1 MRPNIGSIAPPT
13 GTLLSATHYQ
23 CLPSWGATVI
33 GPGIHIGRLMTLY
46 CLFVLGLFFRLMARE
61 VNLHICTFTVY
72 KNNVSDSHSVLKY
85 YSRPEL

>member
-46 CLFVLGLFFRLMARE
+46 CLFVCFGFVLQTYGQRSKPSY
-61 VNLHICTFTVY
+61 LHLYCLQ
-72 KNNVSDSHSVLKY
+72 KQCQ
-85 YSRPEL
+85 